1 MTTASPLLQRDNS
14 PSEARFASDTF
25 ALSRAKRADFSGE
38 VEATRDFGDASSRA
52 RALRGR
58 RNCEAVELSGSFLSD
73 AFEGFLAR

>member
-25 ALSRAKRADFSGE
+25 ALSRAKRPDFSGE

-52 RALRGR
+52 RVFRREKELRGCRALRILLES
-58 RNCEAVELSGSFLSD
+58 CL
-73 AFEGFLAR
+73 